1 MMLNRGK
8 MMAKLDSL
16 LRLKDWQL
24 DEARQ
29 ELIELQNQME
39 DLTQHIQAFE
49 KEVTQELSAAEE
61 AGEIAMLQSL
71 PGYLARAKAK
81 REQLSQRSQILSA
94 QIEQATEQVRESF
107 LELKRLDIIDRQRKE
122 AAEKEQARKDQ
133 IELDDMAAQRHGR
146 AD

>member
-1 MMLNRGK
+1 

>member
-1 MMLNRGK
+1 
-8 MMAKLDSL
+8 
-16 LRLKDWQL
+16 
-24 DEARQ
+24 
-29 ELIELQNQME
+29 
-39 DLTQHIQAFE
+39 
-49 KEVTQELSAAEE
+49 
-61 AGEIAMLQSL
+61 MLQSL

>member
-1 MMLNRGK
+1 
-8 MMAKLDSL
+8 MAKLDSL